1 MAERL
6 RLVQKLT
13 GLSDEEV
20 KTLSNTGG
28 LPGEVAD
35 RMIEN
40 VVGGI
45 TIPLGVATHTGRKC
59 LPEAGHIA
67 GR

>member
-1 MAERL
+1 MQDSSEQPGFYKLTMAERL

-28 LPGEVAD
+28 LPGEVAE
-35 RMIEN
+35 R
-40 VVGGI
+40 
-45 TIPLGVATHTGRKC
+45 
-59 LPEAGHIA
+59 
-67 GR
+67 